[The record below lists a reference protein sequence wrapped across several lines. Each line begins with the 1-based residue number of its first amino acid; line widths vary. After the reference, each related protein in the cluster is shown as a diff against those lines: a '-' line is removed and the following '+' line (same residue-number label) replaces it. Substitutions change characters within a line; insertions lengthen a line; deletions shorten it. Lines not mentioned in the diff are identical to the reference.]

1 MSDRRKKPMSRDQ
14 RLPRRESNLTEK
26 SIYREKISS
35 RYRGILD
42 HAMCPRPTLDGQVC
56 FVGGYQGDDFERRRS
71 TPLFR
76 VYSTPIDDLPRWL
89 GKNSSFSFAIFPSPS
104 RFFARIDPADV
115 TIGRLIGWNTVG
127 NCVILCLFA
136 SLAHANC
143 RRSRWVRITCVDIS
157 RGKVSTCRG
166 FSCLVSAK
174 WAFEYSWVASV
185 MVIGMGNVLWLVQV
199 CRF

>member
-1 MSDRRKKPMSRDQ
+1 MSRDQ

-143 RRSRWVRITCVDIS
+143 RRSR
-157 RGKVSTCRG
+157 
-166 FSCLVSAK
+166 
-174 WAFEYSWVASV
+174 
-185 MVIGMGNVLWLVQV
+185 
-199 CRF
+199 